1 MNNENGRQENTMTD
15 DSRFAKQLQFILELD
30 KEKTIFRQTH
40 LTGYRR
46 QENDAEHAWH
56 MGVMACLLKEY
67 ANEPFDLARTLLMIL
82 LHDVVEIDAGDTYAY
97 DPDAVKTQREREEK
111 AADRIFGLLPEDQA
125 REFRDLFEEFDR
137 GDTPEARYAHA
148 LDNFQPILL
157 NDANNGKDWRLHQVG
172 RQQVEKRNAR
182 THEGSEKIAQA
193 VQAIIDR
200 NVEKGNLKP

>member
-1 MNNENGRQENTMTD
+1 MND
-15 DSRFAKQLQFILELD
+15 DSRFAKQLRFILELD
-30 KEKTIFRQTH
+30 KEKTILRQTH

-56 MGVMACLLKEY
+56 MGVMACSLKEY

-97 DPDAVKTQREREEK
+97 DPEAVKTQREREEK

-125 REFRDLFEEFDR
+125 REFRDLFEEFDQ

-182 THEGSEKIAQA
+182 THESSEKIAQA